1 MSKMPAKKKS
11 CFQIT
16 SVTQAQV
23 AAIGATDD
31 TESLED
37 PDESRTEDVSS
48 EIYDMS
54 RAEYDPACD
63 RSSSEEAL
71 NNVGELE
78 AIGVTASSP
87 HIPQLSAISG
97 NTVGEYRKIG
107 VPGST
112 QAGQQSLGMGIGP
125 GSPHVNQPGAM
136 QQQSSPAANAAAPTG
151 VSLHTSQAAPVTSPA
166 PPAAAAAASTST
178 VSCTS
183 RFRVIKLDHGIGEPF
198 RRGRWTCTEFY
209 EKDSEGSAVSRT
221 VDNTRHAGTTLDSAA
236 DSGIGHTGGS
246 TVASSTHSGQ
256 GLGSAADA
264 SHLSSRIISVET
276 VPQQQQI
283 HQNYGA
289 RPQSV
294 SGLSAQGAISSSKLP
309 AMPPQPTVGGF
320 QSPPQNLLPV
330 GQNGLPQSAVHM
342 QKSPVMPLSV
352 QQMPQVPQ
360 HQHQH
365 QQPPIGHHLTSQS
378 EYYQQQQPTAASGGP
393 PVPSQVGDAAGVSGQ
408 QAGAIGGI
416 GSSLMV
422 GVSTLQQQAGSQYPV
437 AGQPQPHGLHSSPP
451 SVQNVPAIA
460 ASSSVPATVPTAV
473 TSASSAVM
481 PNVTTSG
488 MPPGQQA
495 LSKTSVTLGVQG
507 LPSAGFGHLEG
518 GAAVG
523 GGKPEGLVNA
533 QSPVFS
539 GKEPA
544 KPLMPESL
552 QLTTPTVNSLFGIQI
567 PVDGDADR

>member
-78 AIGVTASSP
+78 GMGVTAP
-87 HIPQLSAISG
+87 TQHIPQLSAMSG
-97 NTVGEYRKIG
+97 NAFGEYRKAG
-107 VPGST
+107 VPGSI
-112 QAGQQSLGMGIGP
+112 QAGQQSQGMGMAP
-125 GSPHVNQPGAM
+125 GSPHISQPGVM
-136 QQQSSPAANAAAPTG
+136 QQQSSVAANSAAPTG
-151 VSLHTSQAAPVTSPA
+151 VSLNTSQAAPVTSPA
-166 PPAAAAAASTST
+166 PAAASAATST
-178 VSCTS
+178 STASCTS

-209 EKDSEGSAVSRT
+209 EKDSEGSSRT
-221 VDNTRHAGTTLDSAA
+221 VDNTRHTGTTLDSAA
-236 DSGIGHTGGS
+236 DSGIGHTV
-246 TVASSTHSGQ
+246 TSSTHSGQ

-264 SHLSSRIISVET
+264 SHMSSRIISVET
-276 VPQQQQI
+276 VTQQQQI
-283 HQNYGA
+283 QQNYSA

-294 SGLSAQGAISSSKLP
+294 SGLSAQSSISSGKLL
-309 AMPPQPTVGGF
+309 AMPPQPTAGGF
-320 QSPPQNLLPV
+320 QSPSQNLLPV
-330 GQNGLPQSAVHM
+330 GQNGLPQSGVHM
-342 QKSPVMPLSV
+342 QKSPVMPPTV
-352 QQMPQVPQ
+352 QQMPQAP
-360 HQHQH
+360 QHQH
-365 QQPPIGHHLTSQS
+365 QQPPVGHHLTGQS
-378 EYYQQQQPTAASGGP
+378 EYYQQQQSTAASGGP
-393 PVPSQVGDAAGVSGQ
+393 PVTSQVGDAAGVSGQ
-408 QAGAIGGI
+408 QGGAIGGI
-416 GSSLMV
+416 GSSLIL
-422 GVSTLQQQAGSQYPV
+422 GISTLQQQAGSQYPV

-473 TSASSAVM
+473 ISASSAVM

-518 GAAVG
+518 G
-523 GGKPEGLVNA
+523 GKPEGLINT
-533 QSPVFS
+533 QSPAVS

>member
-78 AIGVTASSP
+78 GMGVTAP
-87 HIPQLSAISG
+87 TQHIPQLSAMSG
-97 NTVGEYRKIG
+97 NSFGEYRKAG

-112 QAGQQSLGMGIGP
+112 QAGQQSQGMGIAP
-125 GSPHVNQPGAM
+125 GSPHISQLGVM
-136 QQQSSPAANAAAPTG
+136 QQQSSPSANAAAPTG
-151 VSLHTSQAAPVTSPA
+151 VSINTPQAAPVTSPA
-166 PPAAAAAASTST
+166 PPAASAAATSTSST
-178 VSCTS
+178 ASCTS

-209 EKDSEGSAVSRT
+209 EKDSEGSSVSRT
-221 VDNTRHAGTTLDSAA
+221 VDNTRHTGTTLDSAA
-236 DSGIGHTGGS
+236 DSGIGTC
-246 TVASSTHSGQ
+246 STHSGQ

-264 SHLSSRIISVET
+264 SHMSSRIISVET

-294 SGLSAQGAISSSKLP
+294 SALSAQSSISSCKLP
-309 AMPPQPTVGGF
+309 AMPPQPTAGGF
-320 QSPPQNLLPV
+320 QCPPQNLLPV
-330 GQNGLPQSAVHM
+330 GQNGLPQSGVHM
-342 QKSPVMPLSV
+342 QKSPVMPPTV
-352 QQMPQVPQ
+352 QQMPQAPQ
-360 HQHQH
+360 A
-365 QQPPIGHHLTSQS
+365 PVGHHLTGQS
-378 EYYQQQQPTAASGGP
+378 EYYQQQQSTAASGAP
-393 PVPSQVGDAAGVSGQ
+393 PVTSQVGDVAGVSGQ
-408 QAGAIGGI
+408 QGGAIGGI
-416 GSSLMV
+416 GSSLIL
-422 GVSTLQQQAGSQYPV
+422 GISILQQQAGSQYPV

-481 PNVTTSG
+481 PNVTTSS

-518 GAAVG
+518 G
-523 GGKPEGLVNA
+523 GKPEGLINA
-533 QSPVFS
+533 QSPAVS

>member
-23 AAIGATDD
+23 AATGATDD

-78 AIGVTASSP
+78 GMGVTAP
-87 HIPQLSAISG
+87 TQHIPQLSAMSG
-97 NTVGEYRKIG
+97 NTFGEYRKAG

-112 QAGQQSLGMGIGP
+112 QAGQQSQGMGISP
-125 GSPHVNQPGAM
+125 GSPHIS
-136 QQQSSPAANAAAPTG
+136 QQHSSPAANAVAPTG
-151 VSLHTSQAAPVTSPA
+151 VSSQAAPVTSPA
-166 PPAAAAAASTST
+166 PPAASAAATST
-178 VSCTS
+178 ASCTS

-209 EKDSEGSAVSRT
+209 EKDSEGSSVSRT
-221 VDNTRHAGTTLDSAA
+221 VDNTRHAGATLDSAA
-236 DSGIGHTGGS
+236 DSGIGHTVGS
-246 TVASSTHSGQ
+246 TVTSSSHSGQ
-256 GLGSAADA
+256 GLGSAVDA
-264 SHLSSRIISVET
+264 SQMSSRIISVET

-283 HQNYGA
+283 HQPYGG

-294 SGLSAQGAISSSKLP
+294 SGLSAQSSVSSGKLP
-309 AMPPQPTVGGF
+309 AMPPQPTAGGF
-320 QSPPQNLLPV
+320 QSPPQNLLPL
-330 GQNGLPQSAVHM
+330 GQNGLPQSSVHL
-342 QKSPVMPLSV
+342 QKSPVMPTTV
-352 QQMPQVPQ
+352 QQMPQAPQ
-360 HQHQH
+360 HQHL
-365 QQPPIGHHLTSQS
+365 QPPVGHHLTGQS
-378 EYYQQQQPTAASGGP
+378 EYYQQQQSAAASGGP
-393 PVPSQVGDAAGVSGQ
+393 GVTSQVGEAAGVSGQ
-408 QAGAIGGI
+408 QGGAIGGL
-416 GSSLMV
+416 GSSLIL
-422 GVSTLQQQAGSQYPV
+422 GVSTLQQQAGSPYPV

-518 GAAVG
+518 G
-523 GGKPEGLVNA
+523 GKPEGLINA
-533 QSPVFS
+533 QSPVVS
-539 GKEPA
+539 AKEPV
-544 KPLMPESL
+544 KPFMPEGL